1 MGRQAFLKNKRVE
14 RRGRMKFVLIFGPQ
28 AVGKMTVGQ
37 ELEKITKLK
46 LFHNHMTLE
55 LLYPFF
61 GFGPE
66 TWRLSDRF
74 RQEIFEAALES
85 DLYGIIFTYVWAF
98 DQQRD
103 WDYVDHICSI
113 FESKGGIVYFVEL
126 EADLEVRLERK
137 KTSHRLEQKPSKKN
151 ITQSELDLKQTA
163 EKHRL
168 NSLKGEIRKKN
179 YIRIN
184 NPNLEAE
191 KVAKM
196 IKDKFRL

>member
-1 MGRQAFLKNKRVE
+1 
-14 RRGRMKFVLIFGPQ
+14 MKFVLIFGPQ

-37 ELEKITKLK
+37 ELEKITELK

-66 TWRLSDRF
+66 TWRLSNLF
-74 RQEIFEAALES
+74 RQEIFEAVSKS
-85 DLYGIIFTYVWAF
+85 DLYGMIFTYVWAF

-113 FESKGGIVYFVEL
+113 FESKGGAVYFVEL
-126 EADLEVRLERK
+126 EADFEARLDRNK
-137 KTSHRLEQKPSKKN
+137 SPHRLEHKPSKRN
-151 ITQSELDLKQTA
+151 IEQSEQNLKHTV

-168 NSLKGEIRKKN
+168 NSLEGEIRKEN

-184 NPNLEAE
+184 NTNLAAGE
-191 KVAKM
+191 VAKI